1 MVKNDVFWLFDPF
14 KTLFDRYTHISPDE
28 LGRAVLVTNKAT
40 SLRDRRLQRASPR
53 ESDI

>member
-1 MVKNDVFWLFDPF
+1 MVKNDVFGLFDPL

-28 LGRAVLVTNKAT
+28 LGYTGSFTIAGR